1 MKEVLQFL
9 KDNPT
14 FFLATVEGDQPRVR
28 PFGAVTEIEG
38 RLYLITS
45 NEKPVFQQLQEN
57 PKIEICAADAN
68 GNWLRISATAVCD
81 QRMETRAQM
90 LEDVPM
96 LKQLYAVDDGKIEVL
111 YLLNATATFHS
122 FTSEPR
128 TVTF

>member
-1 MKEVLQFL
+1 MKDVLKFL

-14 FFLATVEGDQPRVR
+14 FFLATAEGDQPRVR
-28 PFGAVTEIEG
+28 PFGAVTEFEG
-38 RLYLITS
+38 KLYLITS

-57 PKIEICAADAN
+57 PKMEICAADAN
-68 GNWLRISATAVCD
+68 GNWLRIAATAVCD
-81 QRMETRAQM
+81 PRNEARAQM

-96 LKQLYAVDDGKIEVL
+96 LKQLYAVDDGKIEVF
-111 YLLNATATFHS
+111 YLSNASATFSS